1 MAARIELPF
10 LYHTRTILR
19 LPKRARLSRPRFV
32 STQENSDAPI
42 EDGKPPLSSEEEESF
57 LKAKARSVS
66 WSPIAPRS
74 AAKNAETTIS
84 STITASERRA
94 FETILRFAPKQTE
107 PASSKRRSPYAD
119 AADTDIENILKI
131 FTSSIRGHQSER
143 DGALLAQKPD
153 SDVAD
158 QEAGIEPPDVQTS
171 TERAKTT
178 RPILRPTEQFI
189 LQTTQQQDPESIGQP
204 GLNATPERGGS
215 PGVPVQAEAP
225 STAEHIGMEAMEV
238 KDPSGPLTRSRDV
251 ISEIQEQRDILEQS
265 LAETA
270 IPSRPFG
277 QLEES
282 IQHAVRERMHSISQA
297 LQEAAYSKD
306 ERGDIAMWEVCES
319 QVFSMAR
326 DLKPQSGQ
334 PSRYIEQRP
343 RYGGLRKFTF
353 TREKSDDPRQLIE
366 AAERQL
372 RVSSPIPCTNHA
384 DDSTIESKPSITQH
398 TTPASTLSTTQ
409 LAILQHTYPASLLL
423 ALRLYI
429 NLYPSSPHPLLLLP
443 RIRSLG
449 TTSYVLGASPQFY
462 NSLMS
467 LVWLTRS
474 SLREVDGLL
483 AEMERGGVEMDE
495 GTYAVLGRIEEE
507 RALDLAAE
515 KGKGRER
522 EKDKANESLG
532 SRGAAWWRR
541 QEQMLWFPRILDWLD
556 VVAGRLAAR
565 ERTL

>member
-19 LPKRARLSRPRFV
+19 LPKRARLSCPRFV
-32 STQENSDAPI
+32 STQGDSDAPI
-42 EDGKPPLSSEEEESF
+42 EDGKPPLSSEEESF

-66 WSPIAPRS
+66 RSPIAPRS
-74 AAKNAETTIS
+74 ASKNAETTIS

-119 AADTDIENILKI
+119 AADTDIENILEI
-131 FTSSIRGHQSER
+131 FTSSIRSHQSAR
-143 DGALLAQKPD
+143 DNAQLAQKLD

-171 TERAKTT
+171 TERAQTT
-178 RPILRPTEQFI
+178 RPVLRPTEQSI
-189 LQTTQQQDPESIGQP
+189 LQPTQHHEPESIAQP
-204 GLNATPERGGS
+204 GFNAAQERGGS
-215 PGVPVQAEAP
+215 SGAPVQAKAP
-225 STAEHIGMEAMEV
+225 STVERIGTEATEV
-238 KDPSGPLTRSRDV
+238 KDLSGPLIRRQHL
-251 ISEIQEQRDILEQS
+251 ISAIQEQRDILEQS

-297 LQEAAYSKD
+297 LQEAAHSKD

-319 QVFSMAR
+319 QIFSMAR
-326 DLKPQSGQ
+326 DLQPQSSQ
-334 PSRYIEQRP
+334 QSRHREQRP
-343 RYGGLRKFTF
+343 IYGGIRKFTF

-366 AAERQL
+366 AAERLL
-372 RVSSPIPCTNHA
+372 RVSSPTPSTNHA
-384 DDSTIESKPSITQH
+384 DDTSIEPKPSITQH
-398 TTPASTLSTTQ
+398 TTTPSTLSTTQ

-429 NLYPSSPHPLLLLP
+429 SLYPSSPHPLLLLP

-507 RALDLAAE
+507 RAVDLAAE
-515 KGKGRER
+515 RGRER
-522 EKDKANESLG
+522 QRQRDKAQESLG